1 MVIAQIRGGL
11 GNQLFQYAAAKSLSL
26 HHNVP
31 LLLEVSS
38 FHREELPD
46 LEVPRNFELLHFN
59 GITEKIISPQEI
71 GALINL
77 RKGIAL
83 PKLIIPAHKK
93 SVYTEPFYHHDK
105 NFFKSKRNVF
115 LKGGW
120 QSEKYFKPHENEI
133 RNNLH
138 LKDALVERVTEKA
151 NTLKIENSVSVH
163 VRRGDYLRKKIIH
176 EWHGVMDRDYYTR
189 AFELLNSKTGKQ
201 KIYYFTDDTDWVS
214 KNLQPLFGGEIM
226 SGNVTQTQYEDLYLM
241 SQCRN
246 NIIANSSFSWW
257 GAWLNSYHDK
267 IIIAPKKWFDK
278 GFKDTQDVIPSEWI
292 RI

>member
-1 MVIAQIRGGL
+1 MVIAQITGGL

-31 LLLEVSS
+31 LLLEISS

-46 LEVPRNFELLHFN
+46 LEVPRNFELFHFN
-59 GITEKIISPQEI
+59 GITEEIISPQEI
-71 GALINL
+71 DSLINV

-83 PKLIIPAHKK
+83 PKLIIPAYKK

-105 NFFKSKRNVF
+105 NFFKSKKNVF

-138 LKDALVERVTEKA
+138 LKSALVERVIEKA
-151 NTLKIENSVSVH
+151 NALKIENSVAVH

-176 EWHGVMDRDYYTR
+176 EWHGVMEKDYYAK
-189 AFELLNSKTGKQ
+189 AFDTLDSKTKNL
-201 KIYYFTDDTDWVS
+201 KVYYFTDDTDWVS
-214 KNLQPLFGGEIM
+214 KNLLPLQRGEIV
-226 SGNVTQTQYEDLYLM
+226 SGNIAQTHYEDLYLM
-241 SQCRN
+241 SHCRN